1 MDKTCCNCKHDP
13 LNICDDRCLNCTE
26 YEGFEPKEARKDI
39 YNLVLDKLGMK
50 NQIIKCIEELS
61 ELQKELC
68 KYFSREG
75 NIGNVIEEVADVEI
89 MLEQIKLGLN
99 ITPEDLNEV
108 KDAKLRRVIGQL
120 REEENEI
127 T

>member
-1 MDKTCCNCKHDP
+1 M
-13 LNICDDRCLNCTE
+13 
-26 YEGFEPKEARKDI
+26 KETRKDI

-68 KYFSREG
+68 KYFSGEG

-89 MLEQIKLGLN
+89 MIEQMKLGLD
-99 ITPEDLNEV
+99 ITPEDLDEV
-108 KDAKLRRVIGQL
+108 KDAKLSRLSGWL
-120 REEENEI
+120 REEEE
-127 T
+127 